1 MFISTTTFGR
11 KLTKAAMLT
20 DVHWGKKGN
29 SPEHNQDCLDFIDW
43 FCAEVKKDP
52 TIDHI
57 NFLGDWHENR
67 SAINIATLKASLEGA
82 RRLNNLG
89 LPIFFIVGN
98 HDLYNRHNREIHSLH
113 HMDELK
119 NIIIIDEPVIYED
132 VGEKT
137 LYSPFLFHNEY
148 ENLAEALNIPVWCG
162 HFEFKGFVITGHSV
176 EMPTGPDAQAYAKP
190 KKIFSGHFH
199 KRQCKSN
206 IVYIG
211 NAFPMDFSD
220 AGDIGRGMCVYDH
233 NTDDGLFY
241 DWDDCPKYQKCA
253 LSSLI
258 DKSAKL
264 HKKSRVRC
272 VVDVDISF
280 EESAKLK
287 QAFVAKY
294 DLREFTLE
302 ESKDISNALKFG
314 ADAEDTGEIK
324 SVDELIMEMLNNIEA
339 PQIDKGML
347 IQIYQ
352 GISV

>member
-1 MFISTTTFGR
+1 MQIRTTSFSKR
-11 KLTKAAMLT
+11 LTKAAMLT
-20 DVHWGKKGN
+20 DIHFGKKGN
-29 SPEHNQDCLDFIDW
+29 SPEHNQDCLDALDW
-43 FCAEVKKDP
+43 FCAQVKNDP
-52 TIDHI
+52 TIDHV

-82 RRLNNLG
+82 RKLNSLG
-89 LPIFFIVGN
+89 IPVFFIVGN
-98 HDLYNRHNREIHSLH
+98 HDLYNRHNRDIHSLH

-119 NIIIIDEPVIYED
+119 NIIIIDEPVIYD
-132 VGEKT
+132 NVGNGT

-148 ENLAEALNIPVWCG
+148 ENLAEALNVPVWCG
-162 HFEFKGFVITGHSV
+162 HFEFKGFIVTGHSV
-176 EMPTGPDAQAYAKP
+176 EMPTGPDANEYAKP

-199 KRQCKSN
+199 KRQCKTN

-211 NAFPMDFSD
+211 NIFPMDFSD
-220 AGDIGRGMCVYDH
+220 AGDVGRGMCVYDH
-233 NTDDGLFY
+233 DADVGLFY
-241 DWDDCPKYQKCA
+241 NWDNGPKYQKCT

-264 HKKSRVRC
+264 LTGARVRC
-272 VVDVDISF
+272 VVDVEISF

-294 DLREFTLE
+294 NLREFTLE

-314 ADAEDTGEIK
+314 DDVDTSSDIK
-324 SVDELIMEMLNNIEA
+324 SVDELIMEMLNSIEA

-352 GISV
+352 GISS